1 MTTTNSPKPH
11 PASDCEFRSFMD
23 RVADKWS
30 LLLITIL
37 EQSPKDRLR
46 FSELKNTIPGISQR
60 MLTITLRNLERDG
73 VLSRHFYPEIPP
85 RVEYELTPLGKSLMV
100 PIRELVGWIKENWDD
115 IQQAR
120 KSFDKSGKTSR

>member
-1 MTTTNSPKPH
+1 
-11 PASDCEFRSFMD
+11 MD